1 MNKIENKK
9 TTKVVESTINAKN
22 EIKKM
27 SQEQLQRE
35 YDYILAQK
43 MVKAMLENGLITEDE
58 FHKITLLNRK
68 TFSPSL
74 AELMA

>member
-1 MNKIENKK
+1 MNHIENKK
-9 TTKVVESTINAKN
+9 TTKIVEGSNTRT
-22 EIKKM
+22 ETKKL

-43 MVKAMLENGLITEDE
+43 FLKAMLENGLITEDE
-58 FHKITLLNRK
+58 FHKITALNRK

>member
-1 MNKIENKK
+1 MNQIENKK
-9 TTKVVESTINAKN
+9 TTKVVESTNTKS
-22 EIKKM
+22 ETKKI
-27 SQEQLQRE
+27 SQEQMQRE

-43 MVKAMLENGLITEDE
+43 FLKAMLENGLITEDE
-58 FHKITLLNRK
+58 FHKITALNRK

>member
-1 MNKIENKK
+1 MSHTDNKK
-9 TTKVVESTINAKN
+9 TTKMVEGINTKSEAKK
-22 EIKKM
+22 I

-43 MVKAMLENGLITEDE
+43 MLKSMLENRLITEDE